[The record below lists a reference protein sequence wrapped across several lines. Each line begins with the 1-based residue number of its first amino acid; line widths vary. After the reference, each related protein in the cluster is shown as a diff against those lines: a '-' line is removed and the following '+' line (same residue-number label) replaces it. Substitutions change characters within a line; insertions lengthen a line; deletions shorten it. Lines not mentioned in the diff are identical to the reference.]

1 MPIWAPPRE
10 APSMKSSI
18 ITKQRFNTILA
29 AIPNDGDAI
38 GLDREGVYYIVK
50 KEKSGERRGK
60 PYTNPPRI
68 QISDD
73 HQRFWIERID
83 GQLRATYD
91 PNGGFTQTSIDD
103 GASLSTL
110 EQYFEKL
117 EGHLQIVA
125 AKRRGAASP
134 RSDLT
139 MDDLQAFLRLLLPW
153 CDEAQRSEVEHAVR
167 SAVDAPQRYVR
178 DHLDHL
184 ARRGIRHPTRHLH
197 VIALVDALQAV
208 GAAAEIDWN
217 AGGKMIHSRASRL
230 AAPYGISIDPVT
242 GGSNCS
248 TLEILRRIGRH
259 LSTKGYDLATIDID
273 SDAYVLIVVPAPASR
288 EVKALAAKMDIEIHR
303 P

>member
-1 MPIWAPPRE
+1 
-10 APSMKSSI
+10 MKSSI
-18 ITKQRFNTILA
+18 ITEPRFERVIA
-29 AIPNDGDAI
+29 SVPDDGDAI
-38 GLDREGVYYIVK
+38 GLDREDVYYIVK
-50 KEKSGERRGK
+50 KEKSGVRKEK

-103 GASLSTL
+103 RASFSTL
-110 EQYFEKL
+110 ERYFEKL
-117 EGHLQIVA
+117 EGYLQIVA

-139 MDDLQAFLRLLLPW
+139 MEDLRAFLHLSLPG

-184 ARRGIRHPTRHLH
+184 ARRDLHQPTRHLH
-197 VIALVDALQAV
+197 VIALVDALQAI
-208 GAAAEIDWN
+208 GAAAEIDWK
-217 AGGKMIHSRASRL
+217 AGGETIYAYASQL
-230 AAPYGISIDPVT
+230 TMKLGISLNPAIEELTYPT
-242 GGSNCS
+242 I
-248 TLEILRRIGRH
+248 EILRRIDAH
-259 LSTKGYDLATIDID
+259 LSARGHRLIMIDID
-273 SDAYVLIVVPAPASR
+273 ADAYVLLVVSHIVYPDLQ
-288 EVKALAAKMDIEIHR
+288 ALADKTNVKIGTL
-303 P
+303 